1 MSSTTAT
8 VAHHPEAGGLVRA
21 LIIAQGILTVWLS
34 FAILPLGVVG
44 MLTNAVLAFGSHG
57 ENRRLFAGFAIAA
70 AIVIACLFLFLLPV
84 SHD

>member
-1 MSSTTAT
+1 MSNAAAVVHAPGSS
-8 VAHHPEAGGLVRA
+8 GLLRA
-21 LIIAQGILTVWLS
+21 MIIAQGILTVWLS

-70 AIVIACLFLFLLPV
+70 AIVIACLVLFLLPV